1 MEKNIRNT
9 LHLNTLKFQFPGHF
23 NFFLIYI
30 YNCYAAPARIFIF
43 GWSEIYVKNGKPRV
57 IRLRWGE
64 LCP

>member
-30 YNCYAAPARIFIF
+30 YNIYIYIYIYIYILRD
-43 GWSEIYVKNGKPRV
+43 SENSALSPNIKQAK
-57 IRLRWGE
+57 IL
-64 LCP
+64 

>member
-30 YNCYAAPARIFIF
+30 YN
-43 GWSEIYVKNGKPRV
+43 IYIYIYIYIYIERF
-57 IRLRWGE
+57 
-64 LCP
+64 